1 MHQTV
6 RSLSDRS
13 RGRRNSDSMAWEIVF
28 VFGLLVFAI
37 ASFIWE
43 RISADL
49 TALTVFAVLIF
60 VSMATQ
66 SDLLPSLDVTLG
78 VFSNSAPIT
87 IAGMFIVSAAL
98 ERTGGIDLITGYL
111 KKMVKLPYRGF
122 IFVMVLGVAGVSAFV
137 NNTPVVIVLMP
148 VMLSLSRDMGIA
160 SSKLLI
166 PLSYASIFGGTCT
179 LLGTSTNLLASGIL
193 KESGH
198 DPIGMFE
205 LASVGLPVLFCGAIY
220 LVIFGNRLLPHRET
234 LTSILTEEERKE
246 FITEAFIRSG
256 SELHGK
262 VVTETNLLKNR
273 GIRLLEIVRHGIA
286 VPGDPKEQ
294 TLQYGD
300 RLVLAC
306 RPSGVA
312 EAHSMK
318 GITMQSELAEGLET
332 IASDEG
338 ALVEGV
344 VAPQASIAGLT
355 LGEINFRQRFRMV
368 VVAVHRKGTNQRERL
383 SSLRLQAGDTLLM
396 MGSSDAINSLASS
409 DNIIILDRPRLP
421 ARSLRVKMPI
431 AILTSTSIVALASF
445 NLVPIVAAV
454 ALGVATLLLTG
465 CLKPKDA
472 YASVEWSILVII
484 FGMLALGQAMDSTG
498 ASQLIANNLTGLV
511 RTFAPTHLEA
521 IFMLAII
528 YIITSVFTEFLSNNA
543 AVALMVPIALG
554 IAATLG
560 VDPRPFVIA
569 SCIAASASFSTPIGY
584 QTNTY
589 VYGVGGYK
597 FTDFTKVGL
606 PLNFIYF
613 AVSVFIIPRV
623 WSF

>member
-1 MHQTV
+1 MT
-6 RSLSDRS
+6 
-13 RGRRNSDSMAWEIVF
+13 WEILF
-28 VFGLLVFAI
+28 VFALLLFAI
-37 ASFIWE
+37 VSFIWE
-43 RISADL
+43 RISADM
-49 TALTVFAVLIF
+49 TALTVFGVLIF
-60 VSMATQ
+60 VSMLTKSEALP
-66 SDLLPSLDVTLG
+66 DLDAMLG
-78 VFSNSAPIT
+78 VFGNSAPLT

-98 ERTGGIDLITGYL
+98 ERTGAIDLITAYL
-111 KKMVKLPYRGF
+111 RKLVKLPYRSF
-122 IFVMVLGVAGVSAFV
+122 LFVMVIGVAAVSAFV

-148 VMLSLSRDMGIA
+148 VILSLSREMGLA

-193 KESGH
+193 LDAGHES
-198 DPIGMFE
+198 IGMFE
-205 LASVGLPVLFCGAIY
+205 LASVGLPILAFGSIY
-220 LVIFGNRLLPHRET
+220 LVLFGNKLLPHRET
-234 LTSILTEEERKE
+234 LTSILSDEERKE
-246 FITEAFIRSG
+246 FITEAFVRAG
-256 SELHGK
+256 SDLHGSTVK
-262 VVTETNLLKNR
+262 DSNLLKGR

-318 GITMQSELAEGLET
+318 GITIQTELAEGLET
-332 IASDEG
+332 IATDEG
-338 ALVEGV
+338 AIVEGV
-344 VAPQASIAGLT
+344 VAPHASIIGLT
-355 LGEINFRQRFRMV
+355 MGEINFRQRFRMV

-396 MGSSDAINSLASS
+396 MGSTDAIDSLANS
-409 DNIIILDRPRLP
+409 DDIIILDRPRVP

-431 AILTSTSIVALASF
+431 AIGTTIGIVTMATL

-454 ALGVATLLLTG
+454 CLGVAVILLTG
-465 CLKPKDA
+465 CMKSKDA
-472 YASVEWSILVII
+472 YASVEWSILIII

-498 ASQLIANNLTGLV
+498 ASLMIAENMTGLV
-511 RTFAPTHLEA
+511 SKFAPEHYQN
-521 IFMLAII
+521 IIMLALI
-528 YIITSVFTEFLSNNA
+528 YVITSTFTEFLSNNA

-560 VDPRPFVIA
+560 IDPRPFVVA
-569 SCIAASASFSTPIGY
+569 SCIAASASFATPIGY

-589 VYGVGGYK
+589 VYGVGGYR
-597 FTDFTKVGL
+597 FFDFTKVGL
-606 PLNFIYF
+606 PLNIICFIVTVVVVPMF
-613 AVSVFIIPRV
+613 WDFNLIAK
-623 WSF
+623 